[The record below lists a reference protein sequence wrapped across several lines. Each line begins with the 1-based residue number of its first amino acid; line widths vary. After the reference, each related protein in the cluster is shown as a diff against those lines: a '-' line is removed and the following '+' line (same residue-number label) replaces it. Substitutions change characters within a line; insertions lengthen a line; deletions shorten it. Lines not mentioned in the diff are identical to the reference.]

1 MCSVYLICAILIH
14 GNTDT
19 HRIMFSLAG
28 TVTWIFSGSNYPHHN
43 GCMYTALLQKPDS
56 SFVSAQY
63 HCTCSHVKSLS
74 DSKRMT
80 TDPRPV
86 ATACQNDTAIPA
98 TPHVFAQCA
107 LSTASISFCRI
118 SIRLMFSVSAFLK
131 SMSSSPPNVPCI
143 SCHQYR
149 NSRLFFN
156 ICAEL

>member
-1 MCSVYLICAILIH
+1 MSFKLYHNQTGDLCVPCTA
-14 GNTDT
+14 
-19 HRIMFSLAG
+19 
-28 TVTWIFSGSNYPHHN
+28 TWISSGSNCPHHN

-56 SFVSAQY
+56 SFFSAQY
-63 HCTCSHVKSLS
+63 HCTVCSYIKSLS

-86 ATACQNDTAIPA
+86 ATACQHDTAIP
-98 TPHVFAQCA
+98 TRVCA
-107 LSTASISFCRI
+107 VRAEHGVHLFLPNRDLI
-118 SIRLMFSVSAFLK
+118 SIRLMFSVSALLK

>member
-1 MCSVYLICAILIH
+1 MC
-14 GNTDT
+14 
-19 HRIMFSLAG
+19 SLAG
-28 TVTWIFSGSNYPHHN
+28 TVTWISSGSNRPHHN

-56 SFVSAQY
+56 SFFSAQY
-63 HCTCSHVKSLS
+63 HCTCSHIKSLS

-86 ATACQNDTAIPA
+86 ATACQNDTAIP
-98 TPHVFAQCA
+98 TRVCA
-107 LSTASISFCRI
+107 VRAEHGVHLFLPNRDLI

-131 SMSSSPPNVPCI
+131 SMSSSPPNVLCI

-149 NSRLFFN
+149 NSKLFFN